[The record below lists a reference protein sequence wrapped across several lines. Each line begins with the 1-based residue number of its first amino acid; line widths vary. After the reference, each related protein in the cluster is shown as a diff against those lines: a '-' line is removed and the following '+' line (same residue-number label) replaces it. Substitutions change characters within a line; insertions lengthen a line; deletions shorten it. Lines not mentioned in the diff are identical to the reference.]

1 MKNNCN
7 TYELEKEFEERLVK
21 LENDVNF
28 YKQKL
33 IIAESE
39 KISFQNE
46 LKAKEEIQIKT
57 FELKNSLEQSNLD
70 LKKSYDNL
78 KTNFEECKYSL
89 IINKLLNR

>member
-1 MKNNCN
+1 LKNNCN